1 MGRLAADFRDEVA
14 LVTGASSGIG
24 LAVAL
29 ALARAGARVHAFDLA
44 PPPAVPGEDAP
55 AFQRVDVRSAEEVE
69 RAVARV
75 LERERRIDHV
85 VHCAGITRD
94 RALWNLDDEAWN
106 DVLAVNLTGAFH
118 VLRAVAPSMRE
129 RRAGRIVTI
138 ASVNGLRGR
147 FGQANYAASK
157 AGLVALTR
165 TAARELGA
173 RGITVNA
180 IAPGMVE
187 TPMSA
192 ALPPEIRERARAET
206 CLGRLGRPEDV
217 AQAVLFLLSEA
228 AAHVTGTVLV
238 VDGGQLA

>member
-24 LAVAL
+24 LAVAR
-29 ALARAGARVHAFDLA
+29 ALAAAGARVHAFDVA
-44 PPPAVPGEDAP
+44 TPPEPAEGIAH
-55 AFQRVDVRSAEEVE
+55 QTVDVRSSA
-69 RAVARV
+69 AVDQAARRIH
-75 LERERRIDHV
+75 EREGGIDLAV
-85 VHCAGITRD
+85 LAAGITRD
-94 RALWNLDDEAWN
+94 RALWNLDDAGWN

-118 VLRAVAPSMRE
+118 VLRAIAPLMRA
-129 RRAGRIVTI
+129 RRSGSIVTI

-165 TAARELGA
+165 TAARELGP
-173 RGITVNA
+173 RGVRVNA
-180 IAPGMVE
+180 IAPGMIE

-192 ALPPEIRERARAET
+192 VLPPEVRERARAET
-206 CLGRLGRPEDV
+206 CLGTLGTPADV
-217 AQAVLFLLSEA
+217 AGAALFLLSEG
-228 AAHVTGTVLV
+228 AAHVTGAVLL